1 LARRKGVN
9 ELGKG
14 KPFLEVLSSAIHE
27 DYRFPFLEL
36 FAFLYAAGTFV
47 LANFTVSVYSQ
58 ATTNE
63 AIAYTV
69 TTSLI
74 SGSLIVF
81 ILLILKNVAYG
92 LGSDLEKGII
102 QSYFSYPLRRR
113 GILTAK
119 LLSAIGF
126 SLLLFLGI
134 QISALYILAP
144 DIVLP
149 QFSTIILTYAAN
161 LSYPLFISAIM
172 LLMTLKLRRGGIGLV
187 VGIVLYFAMSIVSSI
202 AFFVAAATESA
213 LGLQIISVIA
223 PTYALQYYYGGLAG
237 VAEFS
242 SVSWTPTLSET
253 MLYVGGSYVIVAS
266 LFVIGYVY
274 FSRRLNL

>member
-1 LARRKGVN
+1 
-9 ELGKG
+9 LGKG

-36 FAFLYAAGTFV
+36 FAFLYVAGTFV

-149 QFSTIILTYAAN
+149 QFGTVILTYAAS
-161 LSYPLFISAIM
+161 LSYPLLISAIM
-172 LLMTLKLRRGGIGLV
+172 LLMTLILRRGGIALV
-187 VGIVLYFAMSIVSSI
+187 VGIVLYVAINIASGI
-202 AFFVAAATESA
+202 AFFVAVSTKSPLAF
-213 LGLQIISVIA
+213 QILSVIS
-223 PTYALQYYYGGLAG
+223 PTYALQYHYGGLSG
-237 VAEFS
+237 ISDIFS
-242 SVSWTPTLSET
+242 VPWVPTLSEAL
-253 MLYVGGSYVIVAS
+253 LYTGASYVIVAS
-266 LFVIGYVY
+266 LFVLAYVY